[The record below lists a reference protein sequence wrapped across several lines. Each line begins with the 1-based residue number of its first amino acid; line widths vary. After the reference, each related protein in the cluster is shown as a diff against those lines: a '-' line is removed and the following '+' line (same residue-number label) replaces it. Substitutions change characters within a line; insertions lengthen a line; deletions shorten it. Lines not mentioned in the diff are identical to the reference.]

1 MNLTKS
7 SLNLK
12 RHRSAVHR
20 NRQSPVRGWNTR
32 TNRKRDPRESR
43 TLRIDSIGSGD
54 SKGYNPVSVA
64 IAPADRISFLARG
77 LSEIGV
83 HTGAVL
89 AAMAAMA
96 AAWAVSVV
104 DTAVGSAAMAVVTVT
119 AASAAARAAA
129 TSAATAA
136 A

>member
-12 RHRSAVHR
+12 KRRSAVHR
-20 NRQSPVRGWNTR
+20 NRQSPVHGWNTR

-54 SKGYNPVSVA
+54 SKEYNPVSVA

-77 LSEIGV
+77 PSEIGV
-83 HTGAVL
+83 HTVAVL
-89 AAMAAMA
+89 AVLA
-96 AAWAVSVV
+96 AAWAVTVV

-119 AASAAARAAA
+119 VASVAARAAA
-129 TSAATAA
+129 TSAATVAA
-136 A
+136 